1 MTKENVR
8 NATPQNET
16 QENQST
22 AVAAPRN
29 QGTIKE
35 WLQRPKFKN
44 EVAKALPK
52 HLTAD
57 RFIRVA
63 TTALNREPKLRKC
76 TQASFFECLMNLS
89 QLGLEPDGRRAH
101 LIPFKSKSGGYTCQL
116 IIDYKGL
123 VELAMR
129 SNKIANIHADVVC
142 ENDEFEYDRGEVV
155 KHKVDFRKP
164 RGKVYAAYAICSFK
178 DGTKKAEA
186 MSRDEIE
193 GIRKRSKAGNDGPW
207 MTDWNEMAKKTV
219 FRRLSKWLPLSPEY
233 RDVLD
238 VDADVIDIHAESHA
252 VDDFAD
258 DLEGADIPTN
268 GMDALAERLKEQR
281 KALEKSPEDEA
292 AACNDLRRQIAQAI
306 TEHPIDAH
314 VFDEMM
320 LKVGSLDGDI
330 QKLGGG
336 QLEKLLELMFE
347 HIHGQEAGD
356 EEDSGNGE
364 SSGKKGE

>member
-1 MTKENVR
+1 MTEENVR
-8 NATPQNET
+8 NATPQDEA

-22 AVAAPRN
+22 AVAAPRK

-35 WLQRPKFKN
+35 WLQRPQFKN

-63 TTALNREPKLRKC
+63 TTALNRDPKLRLC
-76 TQASFFECLMNLS
+76 TQSSFFECLMNLS

-101 LIPFKSKSGGYTCQL
+101 LIPFASKKHGYLCQL

-142 ENDEFEYDRGEVV
+142 ENDEFDYDRGEVV
-155 KHKVDFRKP
+155 KHKIDFRKP
-164 RGKVYAAYAICSFK
+164 RGAVYAAYAICTFK
-178 DGTKKAEA
+178 DGTRKAEA
-186 MSRDEIE
+186 MSHDEIE
-193 GIRKRSKAGNDGPW
+193 GIRKRSRAGKDGPW
-207 MTDWNEMAKKTV
+207 VTDWNEMAKKTV

-238 VDADVIDIHAESHA
+238 VDADVIDVHAESHE

-258 DLEGADIPTN
+258 DLEGEDTPAN
-268 GMDALAERLKEQR
+268 GMDALAERLKAER
-281 KALEKSPEDEA
+281 NAMEKSPKDEA
-292 AACNDLRRQIAQAI
+292 AACGDLRRQIARAI
-306 TEHPIDAH
+306 MEHPIEGR
-314 VFDEMM
+314 VWDEMM
-320 LKVGSLDGDI
+320 AKVGSLDGDI

-336 QLEKLLELMFE
+336 QLEKLLELVFE
-347 HIHGQEAGD
+347 HLQGQGAWD
-356 EEDSGNGE
+356 EEDTGNRKA
-364 SSGKKGE
+364 SNKKGA